1 LSTSGSMASSSIFLE
16 SSWQCRSTFYKL
28 TSSKTWTP
36 IGAMG
41 WQLTEIWWNSIST
54 KTMVH
59 SCSTHC
65 LMVFFW
71 KPVHTVL
78 SWMHCKLMVLICL
91 VSQFRVPPSV
101 SWKDRDHWLGRAK
114 KKIIRAAHRHAGWT
128 RTWSIWLTWYPGVQ
142 KKYVSCITS
151 SVICTNAITQTLLR
165 EYWSLV
171 VATCARTISSADL
184 GSLKPWCPDTG
195 KDKQLWGE
203 HTWRHKN
210 MKTLGT
216 APGPPYL

>member
-1 LSTSGSMASSSIFLE
+1 MLRTIVRWAAVDSTDWKTTMRRMNGKLNAAPRLYPISPWSDAVFTKAKSFICACLSTSGSMASSSNFLE

-28 TSSKTWTP
+28 TSSKTCTP

-41 WQLTEIWWNSIST
+41 WQLTEIWWNAIST
-54 KTMVH
+54 KNMVQ

-101 SWKDRDHWLGRAK
+101 SWKDRDHWLGRAEK
-114 KKIIRAAHRHAGWT
+114 KNNNNTGRPQACRMNSHLIYIIHMISGRSKKICFLH
-128 RTWSIWLTWYPGVQ
+128 
-142 KKYVSCITS
+142 
-151 SVICTNAITQTLLR
+151 
-165 EYWSLV
+165 YW
-171 VATCARTISSADL
+171 
-184 GSLKPWCPDTG
+184 
-195 KDKQLWGE
+195 
-203 HTWRHKN
+203 
-210 MKTLGT
+210 
-216 APGPPYL
+216 